1 MGFTNALR
9 SLIVL
14 SMLTCSAAMAIE
26 QPIVVSFA
34 DQPIHKFNQKLELA
48 QQQQRSW
55 SKQPESISA
64 HYAGSS
70 FQLAKVKQYQGK
82 VVTYNVSGAS
92 AEHPKM
98 LLILSMEK
106 QKDRWTLDAARLTWQ
121 CKNGLHFGTDRC
133 LNNH

>member
-1 MGFTNALR
+1 MGFTNAIR
-9 SLIVL
+9 SLIIL
-14 SMLTCSAAMAIE
+14 SIFICGAATAIE

-34 DQPIHKFNQKLELA
+34 DQPILKFNQKLELA
-48 QQQQRSW
+48 QQQKRSW

-64 HYAGSS
+64 HYAGSN

-106 QKDRWTLDAARLTWQ
+106 QKNRWKLDAARLTWQ

-133 LNNH
+133 SNNH

>member
-1 MGFTNALR
+1 MAVNNALR
-9 SLIVL
+9 SLIIFSTLVCG
-14 SMLTCSAAMAIE
+14 TVVAVE

-34 DQPIHKFNQKLELA
+34 DQPINKFNQELELA
-48 QQQQRSW
+48 QQQGRNW

-92 AEHPKM
+92 EQHPKM
-98 LLILSMEK
+98 LLILSMQK
-106 QKDRWTLDAARLTWQ
+106 QKNRWKLDAARLTWQ

-133 LNNH
+133 SNNH